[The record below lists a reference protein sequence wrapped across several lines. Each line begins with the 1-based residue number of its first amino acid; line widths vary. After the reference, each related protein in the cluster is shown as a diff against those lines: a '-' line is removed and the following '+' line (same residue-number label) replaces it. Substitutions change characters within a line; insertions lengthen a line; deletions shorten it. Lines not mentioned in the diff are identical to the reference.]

1 MSFPSDPGRD
11 GARPP
16 PEEEYQHAYP
26 DGSPHPLRFTVS
38 RRAGRA
44 RATTVY
50 LPHGPIETPVFMPVG
65 TQVRRRTSGVMIA
78 CSPLSVPALHRPG
91 QPMAEPDGCCCT
103 HNTHNTHTHTRSS
116 LPPQGTIKGLTTGQ
130 VAARPIDCQ
139 IILGNTY
146 HLGNYPGADTLGELG
161 GLHKFMRWD
170 RNILTDSGGFQMVSL
185 LHLANITEE
194 GVNFRSP
201 TDGSQMLLTPEES
214 IRLQNQVSVKTCTT
228 R

>member
-65 TQVRRRTSGVMIA
+65 TQVRRRTSGVVA
-78 CSPLSVPALHRPG
+78 CFPLSVPALHRPG
-91 QPMAEPDGCCCT
+91 
-103 HNTHNTHTHTRSS
+103 
-116 LPPQGTIKGLTTGQ
+116 
-130 VAARPIDCQ
+130 
-139 IILGNTY
+139 
-146 HLGNYPGADTLGELG
+146 HLG
-161 GLHKFMRWD
+161 
-170 RNILTDSGGFQMVSL
+170 
-185 LHLANITEE
+185 
-194 GVNFRSP
+194 
-201 TDGSQMLLTPEES
+201 
-214 IRLQNQVSVKTCTT
+214 
-228 R
+228 